1 MRTASICGVLTVL
14 SVNTAG
20 AADEWS
26 AWVKKLPQYNSEQ
39 LKFVSTF
46 AQAIAAAQYC
56 PDYKVD
62 YNAVDAMNVIH
73 RVKLNDPNVT
83 GFMTAMVKDVT
94 RKWDEIVAI
103 KSRTPL
109 PLFSRSHK
117 DLWWVAIYRLDQQ
130 GEMLLREM

>member
-1 MRTASICGVLTVL
+1 MRVLMIVAAVL
-14 SVNTAG
+14 SVDVAV
-20 AADEWS
+20 AAEEWS
-26 AWVKKLPQYNSEQ
+26 AWVKKLPQYNSDQ

-62 YNAVDAMNVIH
+62 YNAVDAMNVVH
-73 RVKLNDPNVT
+73 RVKLNDPNVL
-83 GFMTAMVKDVT
+83 GLMTAMVKDT
-94 RKWDEIVAI
+94 TKKWDEIVAI

-117 DLWWVAIYRLDQQ
+117 ELWCEAIYRLDQRR
-130 GEMLLREM
+130 EMMLREK